1 VWRHFFGLGAAISSL
16 VLVLHVVS
24 LSAEFS
30 EPKRHTYPVQK
41 SHLTVLD
48 RGMDGLP
55 TLWGEAAA
63 VFFMVDAVRRKYRGS
78 RATALAFAVFGLIS
92 VGIGSL
98 VYYAIWGNQPL
109 ESAAGVFSLGLCA
122 ECLASTGDK
131 PAPSTHTH
139 NGLVGILFVGA
150 ADRCPHC
157 YSVIRTLWL
166 WWLIPVIPLGSY
178 RIAATDTYSYVG
190 RRTALRWSQVLIV
203 YAITFAMF
211 GMMTAACF
219 IYSKK

>member
-78 RATALAFAVFGLIS
+78 RATALAHWFIMRSGEIS
-92 VGIGSL
+92 HLSRRL
-98 VYYAIWGNQPL
+98 AYFPL
-109 ESAAGVFSLGLCA
+109 DCVQ
-122 ECLASTGDK
+122 
-131 PAPSTHTH
+131 
-139 NGLVGILFVGA
+139 NV
-150 ADRCPHC
+150 
-157 YSVIRTLWL
+157 
-166 WWLIPVIPLGSY
+166 
-178 RIAATDTYSYVG
+178 
-190 RRTALRWSQVLIV
+190 
-203 YAITFAMF
+203 
-211 GMMTAACF
+211 
-219 IYSKK
+219 